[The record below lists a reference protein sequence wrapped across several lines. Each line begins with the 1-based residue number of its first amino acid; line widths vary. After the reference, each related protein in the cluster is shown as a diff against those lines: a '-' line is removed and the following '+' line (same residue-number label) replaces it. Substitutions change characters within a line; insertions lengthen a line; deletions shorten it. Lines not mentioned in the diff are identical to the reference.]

1 MEAQSSATTL
11 VPQLESGGW
20 GLGHRSLWRA
30 HLVPPDMFHHSQRTA
45 RQASILP
52 KTARS
57 GRSSQAG
64 TDGLTLYKWT
74 SGKYFL

>member
-1 MEAQSSATTL
+1 MPQPI

-30 HLVPPDMFHHSQRTA
+30 HRVPSDTFITA
-45 RQASILP
+45 RGQRGRLP
-52 KTARS
+52 SYPKQPGQGAFHRP
-57 GRSSQAG
+57 G